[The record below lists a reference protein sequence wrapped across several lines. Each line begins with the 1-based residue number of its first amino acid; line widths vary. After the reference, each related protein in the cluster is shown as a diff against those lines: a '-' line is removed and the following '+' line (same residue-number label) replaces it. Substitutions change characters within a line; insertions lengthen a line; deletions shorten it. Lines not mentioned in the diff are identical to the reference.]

1 MVQMMQSKYAQHAV
15 KRIMKHGT
23 DFIRHEILKKLYGHI
38 VSLATHSISAPVLDY
53 AYGEFAT
60 KKEKCYMQQEFY
72 GEIYKNVSTY
82 LLLITDLRQNKTSGC
97 STHLYVGYRRNY
109 FFFVMTH
116 K

>member
-82 LLLITDLRQNKTSGC
+82 LLLITDLRQTKIE
-97 STHLYVGYRRNY
+97 
-109 FFFVMTH
+109 
-116 K
+116 